1 MCVIHLHI
9 IIIKM
14 KYSLN
19 NNFFFLFNF
28 FAIFIFQSINYLR
41 LNNINILQTLQ
52 FNQINI

>member
-9 IIIKM
+9 IITKM

-19 NNFFFLFNF
+19 NNFFFLFDF
-28 FAIFIFQSINYLR
+28 FTIIFIFQNINYLS

-52 FNQINI
+52 FVIK